1 MISRRTFLFGAAGVA
16 ASAIGTGVYTRYV
29 EPQWLDVTSHTMPI
43 RGLPRALIDKRL
55 VQLTDLHVGP
65 QVDDRYVLETF
76 RRVQTLAPDIVVYT
90 GDMTSLHAGLHAHAE
105 AVYSDM
111 PRGAMGTFVS
121 FGNHDYGR
129 NWSEPEEAA
138 RMGRLLQSFGATV
151 LVNEAAVL
159 EGLHIIG
166 LGDLWAG
173 TFAPAQAFSTL
184 PTGAPAIALCHNP
197 DAVDRDGWE
206 PFSGWI
212 LAGHTHGGQCKPPF
226 LPPPILPVQNKRYT
240 SGTFA
245 LSSSRTMYI
254 GRGVGTVMPVRF
266 NVRPEVAVFQLQ
278 RA

>member
-1 MISRRTFLFGAAGVA
+1 MFGAAGVA

-166 LGDLWAG
+166 LGVLWAG